1 MMKRLIS
8 IFVVAIFIVFL
19 IPLENIFAEEYDFR
33 NGLLDDTKIIKF
45 NNLPIQ
51 VYDNDLETEETVSN
65 ENYITFNTLV
75 NIKAIYIKRGKISPF
90 ILDISYYDENLN
102 VIVTEIYSSTK
113 EGYIEVNRD
122 NVLQI
127 SFMRGSTNRVD
138 LAEFDVFGT
147 YDLDIQLPNIPEDI
161 TNLDFE
167 VTTDTATFNYDLPSD
182 EDFSHVNV
190 YFNNEV
196 YQTTDTTFILENLSP
211 NTDYEITFKT
221 VNTEGIE
228 SLGTTV
234 TFKTDDLPPP
244 PPLEETDIHNL
255 KAEVSADR
263 VDLTW
268 NNPKTD
274 KFEKAIIYRATLT
287 SNQQTSFLDYFKPLK
302 VHADELKPI
311 FETNGTTFADLT
323 IQPEQQYQYKVTA
336 MIDGTE
342 TEGATVTT
350 DPIPKP
356 PPFDFKEVELPF
368 TASNIIKSAFEFIG
382 FFGAFILL
390 ALAIRLTPRLVK
402 LIRRSS
408 VNRSRAR

>member
-1 MMKRLIS
+1 MKRLLS

-19 IPLENIFAEEYDFR
+19 IPLGNVFAEEYDYK
-33 NGLLDDTKIIKF
+33 NGLLDDDELILENTLPIISYDNDRETKVDSAQLFNTKIIF
-45 NNLPIQ
+45 NYPVHLTGMYLDSYFRYNFARMIIHFDNGDIQEYEIKPINIR
-51 VYDNDLETEETVSN
+51 D
-65 ENYITFNTLV
+65 NYITLN
-75 NIKAIYIKRGKISPF
+75 
-90 ILDISYYDENLN
+90 YYD
-102 VIVTEIYSSTK
+102 VITITFLEVTTGVDIYEI
-113 EGYIEVNRD
+113 D
-122 NVLQI
+122 
-127 SFMRGSTNRVD
+127 F
-138 LAEFDVFGT
+138 FGT
-147 YDLDIQLPNIPEDI
+147 YEKDEPLPNIPNDI
-161 TNLDFE
+161 NNLIFE
-167 VTTDTATFNYDLPSD
+167 VTTDTATFNYDLPID

-234 TFKTDDLPPP
+234 NFKTDDLPPQP
-244 PPLEETDIHNL
+244 PIEETDIHNL
-255 KAEVSADR
+255 KAEVSAER
-263 VDLTW
+263 VDLSW

-323 IQPEQQYQYKVTA
+323 IQPEQRYQYKVTA
-336 MIDGTE
+336 LIDGKE

-368 TASNIIKSAFEFIG
+368 TASNIIKSAFDFIG
-382 FFGAFILL
+382 LFGAFILL